1 MYEQHFGLNAKPFSL
16 SPDPEFLYFG
26 ENHRRAMTM
35 LHYGI
40 ENHAG
45 YTLISG
51 EVGCGKTTLIRYLIA
66 SLDDDYEIGLMSN
79 THPSF
84 GSTIDLILLAFDVT
98 SAKRSKVEKY
108 KALEKFL
115 IQKYSQGKKA
125 VLIVDEAQ
133 NLTAMML
140 EELRL
145 ISNIN
150 ADKDQVLQVIISGQ
164 PEIRALL
171 EKNQLRQFR
180 QRISS
185 DFHLEPLT
193 LDQTACFIDHRL
205 KISGCQSE
213 RQIFTRHAKRLI
225 HLFARGTPRLIN
237 KYCEL
242 CMVYAYA
249 DKDEII
255 DWRTVMVVIRD
266 QRSNSSFGIS

>member
-1 MYEQHFGLNAKPFSL
+1 MYEYHFGLNKKPFSL
-16 SPDPEFLYFG
+16 SPDPEFLYLG
-26 ENHRRAMTM
+26 ENHQRAMTM
-35 LHYGI
+35 LQYGV
-40 ENHAG
+40 ENNAG

-51 EVGCGKTTLIRYLIA
+51 EVGCGKTTLIRYLMS
-66 SLDDDYEIGLMSN
+66 SLDDDYKIGLMSN

-84 GSTIDLILLAFDVT
+84 GSTIDLILLAFDVV

-108 KALEKFL
+108 RTLEKFL
-115 IQKYSQGKKA
+115 IEQYSLGKK
-125 VLIVDEAQ
+125 VILIIDEAQ
-133 NLTAMML
+133 NLTTVML

-150 ADKDQVLQVIISGQ
+150 ADKDQVLQVVISGQ

-185 DFHLEPLT
+185 DFHLEPLSC
-193 LDQTACFIDHRL
+193 DQTGHFIDHRL
-205 KISGCQSE
+205 NISGCQAG
-213 RQIFTRHAKRLI
+213 RYIFTRRAKRCI
-225 HLFARGTPRLIN
+225 HLFAKGTPRLIN

-249 DKDEII
+249 DKDETI
-255 DWRTVMVVIRD
+255 DWRTVMNVMRD
-266 QRSNSSFGIS
+266 KRNNSSLGIS

>member
-1 MYEQHFGLNAKPFSL
+1 MYEHHFGLNTKPFSL

-26 ENHRRAMTM
+26 ENHLRAMTM
-35 LHYGI
+35 LQYGI
-40 ENHAG
+40 ENNAG

-51 EVGCGKTTLIRYLIA
+51 EVGCGKTTLIRHLMA
-66 SLDDDYEIGLMSN
+66 SLDDDYKIGLMSN

-84 GSTIDLILLAFDVT
+84 GSTIDLILLAFDVV

-108 KALEKFL
+108 KTLEKFL
-115 IQKYSQGKKA
+115 IEQYSSGKKTI
-125 VLIVDEAQ
+125 LIVDEAQ
-133 NLTAMML
+133 NLTSVML

-185 DFHLEPLT
+185 DYHLDTLT
-193 LDQTACFIDHRL
+193 LEQTGCFIDHRL
-205 KISGCQSE
+205 KISGCKAD
-213 RQIFTRHAKRLI
+213 RQIFTRQAKRCI
-225 HLFARGTPRLIN
+225 HLFAKGTPRLIN

-242 CMVYAYA
+242 SMVYAYA

-255 DWRTVMVVIRD
+255 DWKTVMHVIRD
-266 QRSNSSFGIS
+266 KRNNSSLGIS